1 MTNWFYQLEGQE
13 ALGPVPTETLK
24 TLAKKGILKPT
35 DLLWK
40 NGYEQWVKAKRLQGL
55 FPESTSV
62 LPPIPDDRKNK
73 TESTSGQ
80 NKQENIHQRKNQPLT
95 AKIKEEDSTQINL
108 DHLINPDENIAQANY
123 NSNKHEPNNNGPDF
137 PPPLPVT
144 TEDAQIWF
152 FSKGKTQYGP
162 ISSSELLKLK
172 HEIREKLGCM

>member
-40 NGYEQWVKAKRLQGL
+40 NGYEKWVKAKRLQGL

-80 NKQENIHQRKNQPLT
+80 NKQVNIHQRMSQPKT
-95 AKIKEEDSTQINL
+95 AKIQEKDSTQINL
-108 DHLINPDENIAQANY
+108 DQLINPDKNIAQANY
-123 NSNKHEPNNNGPDF
+123 NLNKTIKATIALILKAVLILYMMIIIVTSF
-137 PPPLPVT
+137 PSTL
-144 TEDAQIWF
+144 
-152 FSKGKTQYGP
+152 S
-162 ISSSELLKLK
+162 
-172 HEIREKLGCM
+172 R